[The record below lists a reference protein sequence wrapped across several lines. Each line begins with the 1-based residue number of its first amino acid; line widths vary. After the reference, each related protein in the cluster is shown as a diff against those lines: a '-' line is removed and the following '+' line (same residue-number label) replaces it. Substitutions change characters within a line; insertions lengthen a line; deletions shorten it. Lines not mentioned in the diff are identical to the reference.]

1 MATRVNITSI
11 EAIEIFR
18 ASLIVYLAKAEATL
32 EEVSAEVDRTR
43 NWVAGTQ
50 RVYWETTAKRRA
62 RALEEAKAALFES
75 RMSLIKK
82 VSVAEQM
89 AVTKA
94 KRAVEEAEA
103 KLRVIKRWDRD
114 FDNQTGP
121 PARQIEKLH
130 NVLADDM
137 EKAVAYLSQTMQTL
151 EAYANLRSPGLAD
164 LPGQPGARNA
174 GDDDAAATLESADA
188 DPPAAEVPPAP
199 QGTKS

>member
-32 EEVSAEVDRTR
+32 GEVSAEIDRTR
-43 NWVAGTQ
+43 NWLAGTQ
-50 RVYWETTAKRRA
+50 RAYWDTAAKRRA
-62 RALEEAKAALFES
+62 RALEEAQAALFES

-82 VSVAEQM
+82 VSAAEQM

-164 LPGQPGARNA
+164 LPGQPVGRNAA
-174 GDDDAAATLESADA
+174 GDDVAATLESADA
-188 DPPAAEVPPAP
+188 VPTADVPPAH